1 MKINRFI
8 ALAAIALLVVGVM
21 GAVSVKV
28 FALDLEMPFGTSAGC
43 ADDAAEATEVPSAAE
58 TDKVDAECGEQNGAD
73 EHDAVEAPD
82 TETNDDKL
90 GGQQDEA
97 DSAEAPDNEQDGE
110 QADGPDNGTEVPE
123 ILATATP

>member
-28 FALDLEMPFGTSAGC
+28 FALDLEMPFGESTDC
-43 ADDAAEATEVPSAAE
+43 ADKVAEATEVPLAAE
-58 TDKVDAECGEQNGAD
+58 TDKVDAKCGEQNDAN
-73 EHDAVEAPD
+73 EHDAVEAPG

-90 GGQQDEA
+90 GEQQDEA
-97 DSAEAPDNEQDGE
+97 GSAEAPDNQ
-110 QADGPDNGTEVPE
+110 
-123 ILATATP
+123 